1 MPCPH
6 TSETTII
13 ESHCTKLEKN
23 EKIETALL
31 TRAFDKHITL
41 PEKKSPDTDSLS
53 HLSVNKTHT
62 LNY

>member
-1 MPCPH
+1 M
-6 TSETTII
+6 
-13 ESHCTKLEKN
+13 KLEKN